1 MSHAGDFGD
10 FGDLSMLSTLAS
22 SKAPSFT
29 KAREYKRKSSGAAG
43 VSLTP
48 RRSSGNLH
56 VHRGCRNF
64 AIGACT
70 ILRVASILRSILSMS
85 LATSISRLTG
95 FVRVAVQA
103 SVLSTGVVANAYAY
117 SNVLPN
123 QIYELFMG
131 GLLSS
136 IFIPLLVSRLANHGE
151 EDARNL
157 AGALATVILPILA
170 VVSIAGAA
178 FSAPLVNLATNFE
191 SERTTELAI
200 LMFRVFAL
208 QIFFYGAGALAIG
221 ILNTHRRF
229 FLPTIAPVLNN
240 VAVIATLVA
249 YALVAPRNF
258 ELAVYILAGGT
269 TLGVA
274 AMSGM
279 LLPAVWRLGYRPRMR
294 VSHPALASVGRL
306 AAPMVVFVAS
316 SVGVQF
322 AANYLGSSFDGNA
335 SLLYAFT
342 IFQLPYGVFI
352 VAIATALMPELSE
365 RFSRG
370 DTDGY
375 RENLSFGLRTMAF
388 IAVPATVGMAA
399 FSALIIGLLY
409 ERGGFEASDTSSVSL
424 ILAAYAV
431 GLLGYGAYFVLVRSF
446 YSRQNTKTP
455 AVLNVGLLALYIVLG
470 YALSETFGLVGVALA
485 FSASYAALAIALL
498 IAMRRDIGRID
509 GKRIA
514 ASLAKILTAGA
525 VMHVVAEGGIYLLG
539 TGSTLP
545 ERVLVLALAG
555 GASVAAYLA
564 AAYVFRAEEL
574 RSAATLLRR
583 RSVKE
588 AKQSSEE

>member
-1 MSHAGDFGD
+1 MSVA
-10 FGDLSMLSTLAS
+10 T
-22 SKAPSFT
+22 T
-29 KAREYKRKSSGAAG
+29 
-43 VSLTP
+43 VS
-48 RRSSGNLH
+48 R
-56 VHRGCRNF
+56 
-64 AIGACT
+64 I
-70 ILRVASILRSILSMS
+70 
-85 LATSISRLTG
+85 TG
-95 FVRVAVQA
+95 FIRVAVQA
-103 SVLSTGVVANAYAY
+103 SILGTGVVANAYAF

-157 AGALATVILPILA
+157 AGALATVILPLLA
-170 VVSIAGAA
+170 LVSIAGVA
-178 FSAPLVNLATNFE
+178 FASPLVNLATNFE
-191 SERTTELAI
+191 SERTTELAV

-240 VAVIATLVA
+240 VVVISTLGA
-249 YALVAPRNF
+249 YALVAGRNP
-258 ELAVYILAGGT
+258 ELAIYILAVGT

-274 AMSGM
+274 AMSAV
-279 LLPAVWRLGYRPRMR
+279 LLPTVWRLGYRPRMR
-294 VSHPALASVGRL
+294 VSHPALASAGRL
-306 AAPMVVFVAS
+306 AAPMLVFVAS

-322 AANYLGSSFDGNA
+322 AANYLGSGFGGVA
-335 SLLYAFT
+335 QLQYAFT

-352 VAIATALMPELSE
+352 VATATALMPELSE

-399 FSALIIGLLY
+399 LSAPIIGLLY
-409 ERGGFEASDTSSVSL
+409 ERGGFGAADTASVAP
-424 ILAAYAV
+424 ILAAYAA

-455 AVLNVGLLALYIVLG
+455 AALNVGLLALYIVLG
-470 YALSETFGLVGVALA
+470 YALSETVGLIGVALS
-485 FSASYAALAIALL
+485 FSASYAALAAALL
-498 IAMRRDIGRID
+498 VAMRRDIGRID
-509 GKRIA
+509 GRRIT
-514 ASLAKILTAGA
+514 ASLAKILVAGA
-525 VMHVVAEGGIYLLG
+525 VMYAVAEGGIYLLG
-539 TGSTLP
+539 AGSSLP
-545 ERVLVLALAG
+545 DRLLILALVG
-555 GASVAAYLA
+555 GASVVAYLA
-564 AAYVFRAEEL
+564 AAYLLRAEEL
-574 RSAATLLRR
+574 RSAITLMRR

-588 AKQSSEE
+588 ARREEPGEE